1 MNIREPIPVYGKT
14 KVTAGEYLEW
24 EKHSLE
30 KHEFYKGEVF
40 AMGGHGEALAMSG
53 GGSRHNKIFS
63 NLFGGL
69 FNRLKGKPC
78 QPYGSDL
85 RIHIPEN
92 TLYTYPDISIVCG
105 EIVNADEAEE
115 KEKAIQPTVIIEIL
129 SPSTMAYDRGE
140 KFILYRSI
148 PALREFILIDAMS
161 VFVEAYR
168 INEKG
173 FWELEEYKSIEGELR
188 FTSIDVGI
196 TLADIYEGTKLPVK
210 NDEVNQNT

>member
-14 KVTAGEYLEW
+14 KVTAEEYLEW

-53 GGSRHNKIFS
+53 AGSRHNKIHS
-63 NLFGGL
+63 NLFIGL
-69 FNRLKGKPC
+69 GIALKGKLC

-85 RIHIPEN
+85 RIHIPQN

-105 EIVNADEAEE
+105 EIVNADEEEE

-129 SPSTMAYDRGE
+129 SPSTMAYDRGA

-148 PALREFILIDAMS
+148 PALKEFILIDAMS
-161 VFVEAYR
+161 FFIEAYR
-168 INEKG
+168 INERG
-173 FWELEEYKSIEGELR
+173 FWELEEYKSVDGELK
-188 FTSIDVGI
+188 FTSVEVSIPL
-196 TLADIYEGTKLPVK
+196 TDIYEGTKINL
-210 NDEVNQNT
+210 NN